1 MIPTLMLE
9 DIMLLIITLTV
20 KAHLSKS
27 FKPLSNDVIAETK
40 FNINITLPR
49 FVFVPDKPGYN
60 NNNNNYC
67 QNG

>member
-9 DIMLLIITLTV
+9 DNMLLIITLTV
-20 KAHLSKS
+20 KGHLSKS
-27 FKPLSNDVIAETK
+27 FKPLSNDVIAGTK

-60 NNNNNYC
+60 NNNNYC

>member
-27 FKPLSNDVIAETK
+27 FKPLSNDVIAGTK
-40 FNINITLPR
+40 FDINITLPSI
-49 FVFVPDKPGYN
+49 VLVPDKPDYD